1 MPVIGVHDMKF
12 TKVAAF
18 MAVGAMLMTGCAGG
32 ENVIESGDKNITDGK
47 NVIESGDKKI
57 TGRKNVIK
65 AGDTKITKADIAFIA
80 DFYYEQN
87 MQYGQS
93 VEYETIRDQIFDTY
107 KNAVII
113 DAVAD
118 LKDIEL
124 EDEIKRSY
132 IAMVASFRS
141 AFGGKKAF
149 DKALKKA
156 GANEDAIEIYHKA
169 DYLSSLLKEDETFKV
184 AEANDDE
191 LKEFLKDNYL
201 RAKHVLIQVGN
212 DVATG
217 DLEKSEA
224 EKILE
229 RAKNGEDFDK
239 LVEEF
244 SQDPGSAANPDGYV
258 FTEKEM
264 VPEFEEGTRSIQP
277 GEFTLVKTSYGY
289 HIIQRLPLD
298 ESDEKFAE
306 LFENTKTSV
315 ALKYTEKKFNEMLK
329 AYAEENGITV
339 EVNKEVV
346 SKITAPEI
354 DTDTEE

>member
-1 MPVIGVHDMKF
+1 MPVIGGNDMKF

-18 MAVGAMLMTGCAGG
+18 MAVAAMLMTGCAGG
-32 ENVIESGDKNITDGK
+32 KT
-47 NVIESGDKKI
+47 
-57 TGRKNVIK
+57 VIK
-65 AGDTKITKADIAFIA
+65 AGDTKITEADMAFIA

-93 VEYETIRDQIFDTY
+93 ADYEAIRDQVVDTY
-107 KNAVII
+107 ENAVII
-113 DAVAD
+113 NAVAD

-124 EDEIKRSY
+124 KDESKQMYLGEI
-132 IAMVASFRS
+132 ASFRT

-149 DKALKKA
+149 DQAMKKA
-156 GANEDAIEIYHKA
+156 GADEDAIEIYHKA
-169 DYLSSLLKEDETFKV
+169 NYLSSLLKETEEFKV
-184 AEANDDE
+184 AEPSDDE
-191 LKEFLKDNYL
+191 VKEYIKNNYW
-201 RAKHVLIQVGN
+201 RAKHVLIQVGD

-244 SQDPGSAANPDGYV
+244 SQDPGSKTNPDGYV

-264 VPEFEEGTRSIQP
+264 VPEFEEGTKSIQP

-289 HIIQRLPLD
+289 HVIQRLPLD

-306 LFENTKTSV
+306 LFENTKTS
-315 ALKYTEKKFNEMLK
+315 AASKYTEKKFDELLK
-329 AYAEENGITV
+329 TYAEENGVKI
-339 EVNKEVV
+339 EVNEEVV
-346 SKITAPEI
+346 SKMTAPEAKA
-354 DTDTEE
+354 DTEE

>member
-1 MPVIGVHDMKF
+1 MPVIGGNDMKF

-18 MAVGAMLMTGCAGG
+18 MAVAAMLMTGCAGG
-32 ENVIESGDKNITDGK
+32 KT
-47 NVIESGDKKI
+47 
-57 TGRKNVIK
+57 VIK
-65 AGDTKITKADIAFIA
+65 AGDTKITEADMAFIA

-93 VEYETIRDQIFDTY
+93 ADYEAIRDQVVDTY
-107 KNAVII
+107 ENAVII
-113 DAVAD
+113 NAVAD

-124 EDEIKRSY
+124 KDESKQMYLGEI
-132 IAMVASFRS
+132 ASFRT

-149 DKALKKA
+149 DQAMKKA
-156 GANEDAIEIYHKA
+156 GADEDAIEIYHKA
-169 DYLSSLLKEDETFKV
+169 NYLSSLLKETEEFKV
-184 AEANDDE
+184 AEPSDDE
-191 LKEFLKDNYL
+191 VKEFIKNNYW
-201 RAKHVLIQVGN
+201 RAKHVLIQVGD

-244 SQDPGSAANPDGYV
+244 SQDPGSKTNPDGYV

-264 VPEFEEGTRSIQP
+264 VPEFEEGTKSIQP

-289 HIIQRLPLD
+289 HVIQRLPLD

-306 LFENTKTSV
+306 LFENTKTS
-315 ALKYTEKKFNEMLK
+315 AASKYTEKKFDELLK
-329 AYAEENGITV
+329 TYAEENGVKI
-339 EVNKEVV
+339 EVNEEVV
-346 SKITAPEI
+346 SKMTAPEAKA
-354 DTDTEE
+354 DTEE